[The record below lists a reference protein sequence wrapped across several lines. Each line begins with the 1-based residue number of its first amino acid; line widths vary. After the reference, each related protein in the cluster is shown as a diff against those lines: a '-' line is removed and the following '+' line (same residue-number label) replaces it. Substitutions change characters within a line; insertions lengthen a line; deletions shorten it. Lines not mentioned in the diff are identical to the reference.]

1 MDAYCTRPTCGQP
14 QNSLETVERH
24 ELLNVTCASCGMP
37 LVLLGR
43 YLPQKLLAQGGF
55 GRTYL
60 ARDLYTPAQRRCVVK
75 QLRTAKFDSTDLATA
90 QRLFHREAE
99 VLEALGTHPQIPYL
113 FASFD
118 LSVPSVN
125 GQQEEEYFY
134 LVQEYIPGEDLD
146 KVVRR
151 QGRLNETEVTEILR
165 SMLGVLSFIHRH
177 DVVHRDIKPANIM
190 CHENG
195 TLFLL
200 DFGAVK
206 QAVHLQ
212 ATQSDVTN
220 IGSPIYSPP
229 EQIYGLQAVPAS
241 DIYALGATCAVLL
254 TGCPPHK
261 LIDPGRHCWQWRSFT
276 TVSEGLAQII
286 DRMLSPALDERYPDA
301 DAVLTD
307 LEALTAPTGGDTGL
321 PALDGDELLQR
332 LRGEGGLDI
341 RDRRYLLRIYPRCF
355 VGSELVTWLMKN
367 LGVGR
372 QQAIQLGQTLVARN
386 IIHHVTDDQPFRDG
400 YFLYRFYQD
409 DVVTL
414 HEPQSVAQLRTYRGQ
429 VYQPVERVAQS
440 VELSGATGVRFH
452 YRGRTYEAGVMN
464 PSTRAEGQPPPEVK
478 DAKETQEG
486 KEGKSYTYRGK
497 VYKKETP

>member
-1 MDAYCTRPTCGQP
+1 MDAHCTRPTCAQP
-14 QNSLETVERH
+14 ENILATVDRNQ
-24 ELLNVTCASCGMP
+24 LLNLTCASCGMP

-60 ARDLYTPAQRRCVVK
+60 ARDLYTPAQRLCVVK
-75 QLRTAKFDSTDLATA
+75 QLRTAKFDSTDLETA

-118 LSVPSVN
+118 LSVPSAN
-125 GQQEEEYFY
+125 GEREEEYFY

-165 SMLGVLSFIHRH
+165 SLLGILAFIHSH
-177 DVVHRDIKPANIM
+177 NVVHRDIKPANTM

-195 TLFLL
+195 TLYLL

-212 ATQSDVTN
+212 NTEVDVTN

-229 EQIYGLQAVPAS
+229 EQTYGLQVVPAS

-276 TVSEGLAQII
+276 TVSDGLAQIL
-286 DRMLSPALDERYPDA
+286 DRMLLPALDERYPDA
-301 DAVLTD
+301 HAVLND
-307 LEALTAPTGGDTGL
+307 LEALSAPTAVDTAL
-321 PALDGDELLQR
+321 PNLEGDELLNR
-332 LRGEGGLDI
+332 LREEGGLEI
-341 RDRRYLLRIYPRCF
+341 RDRRYLLRVYPRCF
-355 VGSELVTWLMKN
+355 VGSDLVTWLMKH
-367 LGVGR
+367 LGLGR

-386 IIHHVTDDQPFRDG
+386 IVHHVTDDQPFRDG

-414 HEPQSVAQLRTYRGQ
+414 HEPQPVQQLMSYRGQ
-429 VYQPVERVAQS
+429 MYQPVERVAQS
-440 VELSGATGVRFH
+440 VELSGATGMRFH
-452 YRGRTYEAGVMN
+452 YRGRTYETGMMN
-464 PSTRAEGQPPPEVK
+464 PSTQSERKAPPAPTSTE
-478 DAKETQEG
+478 
-486 KEGKSYTYRGK
+486 SYTYRGK

>member
-1 MDAYCTRPTCGQP
+1 MDACCTRPTCPQP
-14 QNSLETVERH
+14 TNVLDTVDRN
-24 ELLNVTCASCGMP
+24 ELLNVTCSSCRMP

-60 ARDLYTPAQRRCVVK
+60 ARDLYTPAQRLCVVK
-75 QLRTAKFDSTDLATA
+75 QLRTTKFDAADLETA

-99 VLEALGTHPQIPYL
+99 VLEALGSHPQIPYL

-118 LSVPSVN
+118 LTVPAAN
-125 GQQEEEYFY
+125 GEQEEEYFY

-151 QGRLNETEVTEILR
+151 QGRLHETEVTEILR
-165 SMLGVLSFIHRH
+165 SLLGILTFIHSH
-177 DVVHRDIKPANIM
+177 NVVHRDIKPANIM

-195 TLFLL
+195 TLYLL

-206 QAVHLQ
+206 QAIHLQ
-212 ATQSDVTN
+212 NTECDVTN

-229 EQIYGLQAVPAS
+229 EQTYGLQVVPAS

-254 TGCPPHK
+254 TGCPPHR
-261 LIDPGRHCWQWRSFT
+261 LIDPGRHCWQWRSLAA
-276 TVSEGLAQII
+276 VSEGLAQII
-286 DRMLSPALDERYPDA
+286 DRMLLPGLDERYPDA
-301 DAVLTD
+301 YAVLND
-307 LEALTAPTGGDTGL
+307 LEALTTPATGDSTL
-321 PALDGDELLQR
+321 PNLDGDELLNR
-332 LRGEGGLDI
+332 LRGDGGLDI
-341 RDRRYLLRIYPRCF
+341 RDRRYLLRVYPRCF
-355 VGSELVTWLMKN
+355 VGSELVTWLMN
-367 LGVGR
+367 HLGIGR

-409 DVVTL
+409 DTVTL
-414 HEPQSVAQLRTYRGQ
+414 HEPQPVEQLMSYRGQ
-429 VYQPVERVAQS
+429 VYKPVERVAQS

-452 YRGRTYEAGVMN
+452 YRGRTYETAVSS
-464 PSTRAEGQPPPEVK
+464 PEAPADGQTP
-478 DAKETQEG
+478 AKKSAAVSET
-486 KEGKSYTYRGK
+486 YTYRGK
-497 VYKKETP
+497 VYQKGTP

>member
-1 MDAYCTRPTCGQP
+1 MDAHCTRPTCGQP
-14 QNSLETVERH
+14 QNTLATVERN
-24 ELLNVTCASCGMP
+24 ELLHLTCASCRMP

-43 YLPQKLLAQGGF
+43 YLPQNLLAQGGF

-60 ARDLYTPAQRRCVVK
+60 ARDLYTPAQRLCVVK
-75 QLRTAKFDSTDLATA
+75 QLRTAKFDTTDLETA

-118 LSVPSVN
+118 LSVPAA
-125 GQQEEEYFY
+125 GGGREEEYFY

-165 SMLGVLSFIHRH
+165 ALLGVLAFIHSH
-177 DVVHRDIKPANIM
+177 NVVHRDIKPANIM

-195 TLFLL
+195 TLYLL

-212 ATQSDVTN
+212 NTEAEVTN

-229 EQIYGLQAVPAS
+229 EQTYGFQVVPAS

-276 TVSEGLAQII
+276 TVSEGLAQIL
-286 DRMLSPALDERYPDA
+286 DRMLLPALDERYPDVH
-301 DAVLTD
+301 AVLHD
-307 LEALTAPTGGDTGL
+307 LEALTAPASVDTPL
-321 PALDGDELLQR
+321 PSLDGDELLGR

-341 RDRRYLLRIYPRCF
+341 RDRRYLLRVYPRCF
-355 VGSELVTWLMKN
+355 VGSDLVTWLMQN

-400 YFLYRFYQD
+400 YFLYRFHQD

-414 HEPQSVAQLRTYRGQ
+414 HAAQPVEQLMSYRGR
-429 VYQPVERVAQS
+429 VYKPVERVAQS
-440 VELSGATGVRFH
+440 VELSGDTGMRFH
-452 YRGRTYEAGVMN
+452 YRGRTYETGVMN
-464 PSTRAEGQPPPEVK
+464 PSTRSDGKTPPET
-478 DAKETQEG
+478 ASSE
-486 KEGKSYTYRGK
+486 SYTYRGK
-497 VYKKETP
+497 IYKKET